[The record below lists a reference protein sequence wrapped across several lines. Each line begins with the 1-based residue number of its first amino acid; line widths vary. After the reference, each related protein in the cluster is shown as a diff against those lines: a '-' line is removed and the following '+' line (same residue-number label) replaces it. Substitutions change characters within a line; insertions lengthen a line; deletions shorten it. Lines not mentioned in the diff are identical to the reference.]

1 MLYSIVCLL
10 QTLQLFNAMDKEN
23 NKLNLSVG
31 LRVKIL
37 GVSTAASYMR
47 KDGVDYAFCKVTFRG
62 ENIADIAGIISSEL
76 RDILCLEL
84 SESIKNISVSVE
96 LGCNNKY
103 NYLRTVSGAANL
115 SVLRLNNG
123 GSALLL
129 ELTDSESNDSISEI
143 IKKAKD
149 FFGIDRM
156 FFYASK
162 NAVIDINEL
171 IKKDEKDSDKN
182 AVMPPANLFG
192 TDGFCVYADYHFEGK
207 CGFIGDF
214 MYKLLGIESISFF
227 AGKNNDKAYFALFSP
242 IIKYGG
248 ITVSD
253 LCFQLSTGTETSFSV
268 SGGIEFKIIENMK
281 FSIKCEV
288 SPRRM
293 MLSAAAEPKDGELV
307 NLFDNFY
314 IGKTAL
320 MIGNESGNL
329 ILGLIC
335 ELSLNKLYLNAAVQL
350 LIMGG
355 AVTPQLISCSF
366 GKLSLSLIIN
376 SIIGTDIPGLEVLD
390 FIAIEYFDFQ
400 MSNKFNLTDLK
411 ENNIGR
417 IVQTFNGSTTVF
429 NLEESSTAVNK
440 VRNEKGYALIDKKR
454 MRHYY
459 INENGSLYLRP
470 QFYYCSVKDEMT
482 LADGSTVS
490 AGIFFCAQINIIG
503 IRIRALFSARKNDG
517 ILAFAS
523 VSEIKLPPFLV
534 IKGSKAA
541 KRHTVD
547 VSKNSVL
554 SQFIDN
560 QENGVVFFLQASKND
575 VSFYFDGSISLLN
588 GLIEAEAQL
597 YFCRNAFALNVE
609 TVLLGITT
617 RLSLCAN
624 AESFEKAEFRLY
636 LLFDTSKLE
645 EKLKK
650 FSATLKETA
659 ERYRKKYQN
668 DIKALNNAKQEVKK
682 LSYEIDIL
690 NRKKSDCRARLHKM
704 SRFKQL
710 IMAPIIA
717 CEIAAY
723 EVAIGVLYASL
734 AIADAALEIA
744 KRAVE
749 CAEKLTDG
757 ALKALD
763 NVINSVTSL
772 FFVRRLSAEID
783 VKTYESLIEFQIE
796 FVALGK
802 EYKKTWKM
810 HKSLFNDSKLGLDNI
825 SDVMCDEASN
835 DFKRLENGYIDS
847 NFEVFKSLNQAEL
860 FEEHKEQYDF
870 RNSTDILACNS
881 ELITFMNSQ
890 YLKDFGENNQLFD
903 ELSCDYYDILG
914 TVEANIDISHR
925 VVNMSDLN
933 IISEEV
939 NRCAIENSKMFAAA
953 SVINEKN
960 ESIDSI
966 YRDLQFIE
974 ADMQFLRKKRYDED
988 PFFKNTSQRMM
999 SKSIMEQTDSDSKKR
1014 LYDYAEEVIKN
1025 IKDIYKDAPK
1035 GYTNPLADDEI
1046 RNIMQNVKDHFRVSD
1061 DIE

>member
-1 MLYSIVCLL
+1 
-10 QTLQLFNAMDKEN
+10 MDKEN
-23 NKLNLSVG
+23 NKFNLSVG
-31 LRVKIL
+31 LRVRIL
-37 GVSTAASYMR
+37 GVSTTAGYMR

-84 SESIKNISVSVE
+84 SESIKNISVSVA
-96 LGCNNKY
+96 LGCNNRY
-103 NYLRTVSGAANL
+103 SYLKTVSGAANL

-149 FFGIDRM
+149 FFRIDRM

-171 IKKDEKDSDKN
+171 IKKDEKDLNKN
-182 AVMPPANLFG
+182 VLMPPANLFG
-192 TDGFCVYADYHFEGK
+192 TDGFCVYADYHFEGE
-207 CGFIGDF
+207 CGFIGEF
-214 MYKLLGIESISFF
+214 MYKLLGIKSISFF
-227 AGKNNDKAYFALFSP
+227 AGKNNDKAYFALFTP
-242 IIKYGG
+242 MIECGD
-248 ITVSD
+248 ITVSN
-253 LCFQLSTGTETSFSV
+253 LCFQLSAGTEASFSV
-268 SGGIEFKIIENMK
+268 SGSIEFKIIENMK
-281 FSIKCEV
+281 FSIKCEI
-288 SPRRM
+288 SPQRM

-307 NLFDNFY
+307 KLFGNFY
-314 IGKTAL
+314 IGRTAL
-320 MIGNESGNL
+320 MIGSERGNL

-350 LIMGG
+350 SIMGG
-355 AVTPQLISCSF
+355 TVNPQLISCSF

-376 SIIGTDIPGLEVLD
+376 SIVGTDIPGLDVLD
-390 FIAIEYFDFQ
+390 FITIEYFDFQ
-400 MSNKFNLTDLK
+400 MSNKFNLTDLR

-417 IVQTFNGSTTVF
+417 IVQIFNESTTVF
-429 NLEESSTAVNK
+429 NLDESYTAVNR
-440 VRNEKGYALIDKKR
+440 VRNENGYALIDKKR

-470 QFYYCSVKDEMT
+470 QFYYCSVKDEMV

-490 AGIFFCAQINIIG
+490 AGIFFCVQINIIG
-503 IRIRALFSARKNDG
+503 IKIRALFSARENDG

-534 IKGSKAA
+534 IKGSRAA
-541 KRHTVD
+541 ERHTVD
-547 VSKNSVL
+547 ISKNSVL
-554 SQFIDN
+554 SQFVDN

-617 RLSLCAN
+617 RLSLCAS

-636 LLFDTSKLE
+636 LSFDTSRLE
-645 EKLKK
+645 ETLKG
-650 FSATLKETA
+650 FSEKLKETA
-659 ERYRKKYQN
+659 KRCREKFQN
-668 DIKALNNAKQEVKK
+668 DIRVLNNAKKEVKK
-682 LSYEIDIL
+682 LNYEIDIL
-690 NRKKSDCRARLHKM
+690 EQKKSYCRARLYRM
-704 SRFKQL
+704 NRFKQL
-710 IMAPIIA
+710 IMAPIIG

-744 KRAVE
+744 IKAVE
-749 CAEKLTDG
+749 CVEKLTDS

-772 FFVRRLSAEID
+772 FFVRSLSAEID
-783 VKTYESLIEFQIE
+783 VKTYESLVEFRIE
-796 FVALGK
+796 FVALGQ
-802 EYKKTWKM
+802 EYIKSWKM
-810 HKSLFNDSKLGLDNI
+810 HKSLFKDSQRGLDDI
-825 SDVMCDEASN
+825 SNRMYDAASN
-835 DFKRLENGYIDS
+835 DLKRFENGCIDS
-847 NFEVFKSLNQAEL
+847 NLGMFESLNQAKL
-860 FEEHKEQYDF
+860 FAEHKEQYDF
-870 RNSTDILACNS
+870 RKSSDVLARNK
-881 ELITFMNSQ
+881 ELITFMNGK
-890 YLKDFGENNQLFD
+890 YLEDFGENNQLFD

-914 TVEANIDISHR
+914 TVEANIDISNR
-925 VVNMSDLN
+925 VVNMGDLN

-939 NRCAIENSKMFAAA
+939 NGCANENTKMFEAAN
-953 SVINEKN
+953 VINEKN
-960 ESIDSI
+960 ESIDDI
-966 YRDLQFIE
+966 YRDLRLL
-974 ADMQFLRKKRYDED
+974 DVDVHLFLRQKRYDED
-988 PFFKNTSQRMM
+988 SSLNLKHTSQQMM
-999 SKSIMEQTDSDSKKR
+999 SKGIMKQTDNAPKKR
-1014 LYDYAEEVIKN
+1014 LYDYAEEVIEKIEN
-1025 IKDIYKDAPK
+1025 TYKDAPK
-1035 GYTNPLADDEI
+1035 GYTNPLDDDDI
-1046 RNIMQNVKDHFRVSD
+1046 RNIMQSVKEHFRVSD